1 MRLIWIALAAAAA
14 MLTGPA
20 SGQQWPARNVKLIVP
35 YPAGGNVDSAARI
48 IADKL
53 QEKLG
58 QPFIIENKAGAGG
71 MIAGEAFAK
80 SAPDGYTLF
89 VGANGPVLFAT
100 EINKRDAYNWKKD
113 FLPITT
119 ISMTSLVLEV
129 HPSVQATT
137 FKEFIDLAKREP
149 GKLTMASPGPGTTN
163 HLLSELMQ
171 SSLDLQWV
179 TAHYRGNAPA
189 VNYLLGGQVQF
200 AFDQLTVSLQHIKA
214 GLFRALAVTSPHRL
228 KSLPDVPTFAEL
240 GYKDFDGQT
249 FTGLFAPAGTP
260 APVIDKLHE
269 ALTAILKDPAVV
281 DKFEKLG
288 GEAVAMTP
296 DEFKAYLARG
306 RQMDSDRAQ
315 GQHQG
320 GLIDADRPQRAR
332 RRAHL
337 PADDRHRGAASDR
350 LGDEPVARR
359 RAQPRAVQRLHLR
372 LAEAADARDQRRPQ
386 GRGLQGHRA

>member
-1 MRLIWIALAAAAA
+1 MRLIGIAIAAVAA
-14 MLTGPA
+14 MLAGPA
-20 SGQQWPARNVKLIVP
+20 SAQQWPARSVKLLVP

-113 FLPITT
+113 FLPIST
-119 ISMTSLVLEV
+119 ISMTPLVLEV

-189 VNYLLGGQVQF
+189 INDLLGGQVQF

-260 APVIDKLHE
+260 APIVDKLHE
-269 ALTAILKDPAVV
+269 TLVAILKDPGVV
-281 DKFEKLG
+281 DKFDKLG

-296 DEFKAYLARG
+296 DEFRAYLERE
-306 RQMDSDRAQ
+306 
-315 GQHQG
+315 
-320 GLIDADRPQRAR
+320 DAKWIPVVRKANIK
-332 RRAHL
+332 
-337 PADDRHRGAASDR
+337 AD
-350 LGDEPVARR
+350 
-359 RAQPRAVQRLHLR
+359 
-372 LAEAADARDQRRPQ
+372 
-386 GRGLQGHRA
+386 

>member
-1 MRLIWIALAAAAA
+1 M
-14 MLTGPA
+14 
-20 SGQQWPARNVKLIVP
+20 P

-189 VNYLLGGQVQF
+189 VNDLFGRAGAVRVRPAHGQPAAHQGRSVPG
-200 AFDQLTVSLQHIKA
+200 A
-214 GLFRALAVTSPHRL
+214 GRH
-228 KSLPDVPTFAEL
+228 
-240 GYKDFDGQT
+240 Q
-249 FTGLFAPAGTP
+249 P
-260 APVIDKLHE
+260 APPE
-269 ALTAILKDPAVV
+269 
-281 DKFEKLG
+281 
-288 GEAVAMTP
+288 VA
-296 DEFKAYLARG
+296 
-306 RQMDSDRAQ
+306 
-315 GQHQG
+315 
-320 GLIDADRPQRAR
+320 AR
-332 RRAHL
+332 R
-337 PADDRHRGAASDR
+337 AD
-350 LGDEPVARR
+350 LR
-359 RAQPRAVQRLHLR
+359 RAW
-372 LAEAADARDQRRPQ
+372 
-386 GRGLQGHRA
+386 LQGF

>member
-1 MRLIWIALAAAAA
+1 MKMLWIAAAVIAAVLA
-14 MLTGPA
+14 GPA
-20 SGQQWPARNVKLIVP
+20 AGQQWPTRNVKLIVP

-80 SAPDGYTLF
+80 SPPDGYTLF

-100 EINKRDAYNWKKD
+100 EINKRDAYSWKKD
-113 FLPITT
+113 FLPIST
-119 ISMTSLVLEV
+119 ISMTPLVLEV
-129 HPSVQATT
+129 HPSVQAKT

-171 SSLDLQWV
+171 SNLDLQWV
-179 TAHYRGNAPA
+179 TVHYRGNAPA
-189 VNYLLGGQVQF
+189 INDLLGGQVQF

-228 KSLPDVPTFAEL
+228 KSLPDVPTFTEL

-260 APVIDKLHE
+260 PPIVEKLQD
-269 ALTAILKDPAVV
+269 ALVTILKDPAVV
-281 DKFEKLG
+281 DKFDKLG
-288 GEAVAMTP
+288 AEVVAMTP
-296 DEFKAYLARG
+296 AEFTAYLERE
-306 RQMDSDRAQ
+306 
-315 GQHQG
+315 
-320 GLIDADRPQRAR
+320 DAKWIPVVRKANIK
-332 RRAHL
+332 
-337 PADDRHRGAASDR
+337 AD
-350 LGDEPVARR
+350 
-359 RAQPRAVQRLHLR
+359 
-372 LAEAADARDQRRPQ
+372 
-386 GRGLQGHRA
+386 